1 VIRQEDQM
9 NITCTRTLLAFAALT
24 GFLPMI
30 ALADET
36 AELRPTGKTV
46 ITYRAKRIELK
57 KPATVALQPGD
68 QLCVMTGKLEVR
80 RSNGKLALEAGKCL
94 QVAPPRNDAESV
106 LGFVKSLVNNP
117 KSYDTQ
123 GAQSRDPNANG
134 PTPTLNVPQSYALA
148 TLSLP
153 ISGRPNPKV
162 LKLLDAT
169 GKTLLTLES
178 NDDESVFQIP
188 SVTLKKTRRLEVRG
202 ADKQVLYA
210 ASVFQVE
217 FANLPNDPLEAAKRL
232 LETRSIEYAPAAYS
246 LLLKAGSNAEA
257 SELEAHIRSNFAGN
271 DSEAVSSK

>member
-1 VIRQEDQM
+1 MKSTKIAGL
-9 NITCTRTLLAFAALT
+9 IAIAAISA
-24 GFLPMI
+24 FLPMI

-80 RSNGKLALEAGKCL
+80 RSNSKLALEAGKCL
-94 QVAPPRNDAESV
+94 QVAPPRNDGESV

-123 GAQSRDPNANG
+123 AAQSRDPNAGG
-134 PTPTLNVPQSYALA
+134 PAPALNVPQNYALA

-162 LKLLDAT
+162 LKLLDAG
-169 GKTLLTLES
+169 GKTIFTQT
-178 NDDESVFQIP
+178 NNNDESVFQIP
-188 SVTLKKTRRLEVRG
+188 NVTLKKARRLEVRG
-202 ADKQVLYA
+202 ADKKVLYA
-210 ASVFQVE
+210 ASVFLVE
-217 FANLPNDPLEAAKRL
+217 FANLPSDPLEAAKRL

-257 SELEAHIRSNFAGN
+257 IELEAHIRSTFAGN
-271 DSEAVSSK
+271 DSEVVSSK

>member
-1 VIRQEDQM
+1 MKTIQKR
-9 NITCTRTLLAFAALT
+9 NRTLLALAAVSSLA

-80 RSNGKLALEAGKCL
+80 RINSKLALEAGKCL
-94 QVAPPRNDAESV
+94 QVAPPRNDGESV

-123 GAQSRDPNANG
+123 AAQSRDVNVVAPA
-134 PTPTLNVPQSYALA
+134 PALNVPRNYSLP

-162 LKLLDAT
+162 LKLLDVT
-169 GKTLLTLES
+169 GKTLLTLE
-178 NDDESVFQIP
+178 NKDDESVFEIP
-188 SVTLKKTRRLEVRG
+188 SAVLQKARKLEVRG
-202 ADKQVLYA
+202 ADKKILYS

-217 FANLPNDPLEAAKRL
+217 FANLPSDPLEAAKRL
-232 LETRSIEYAPAAYS
+232 LETRSVEYAPAAYS
-246 LLLKAGSNAEA
+246 LLLKAGSGAGA
-257 SELEAHIRSNFAGN
+257 SELESHIRATFVG
-271 DSEAVSSK
+271 SEGEVVANK

>member
-1 VIRQEDQM
+1 MKSTKIAG
-9 NITCTRTLLAFAALT
+9 LLTIAAVSA
-24 GFLPMI
+24 FLPMI

-80 RSNGKLALEAGKCL
+80 RSSNKLMLEAGKCL
-94 QVAPPRNDAESV
+94 QVAPPRSDGESV

-123 GAQSRDPNANG
+123 AAQSRDVNAI
-134 PTPTLNVPQSYALA
+134 TPAPALNIPRNFALT

-162 LKLLDAT
+162 LRLLDVT
-169 GKTLLTLES
+169 GKTLLTLE
-178 NDDESVFQIP
+178 NKDDESVFEIP
-188 SVTLKKTRRLEVRG
+188 SAMLQKARKLEVRG
-202 ADKQVLYA
+202 ADKKILYS

-217 FANLPNDPLEAAKRL
+217 FANLPSDPLEAAKRL
-232 LETRSIEYAPAAYS
+232 LETRSVEYAPAAYS
-246 LLLKAGSNAEA
+246 LLLKAGSSPEA
-257 SELEAHIRSNFAGN
+257 SELEAHIRSTFVGN
-271 DSEAVSSK
+271 DSEVVAKK

>member
-1 VIRQEDQM
+1 MKTTR
-9 NITCTRTLLAFAALT
+9 NRTLLALAALSSLV

-80 RSNGKLALEAGKCL
+80 RSNSKLALEAGKCL
-94 QVAPPRNDAESV
+94 QVAPPRNDGESV

-123 GAQSRDPNANG
+123 AAQSRDPNAGG
-134 PTPTLNVPQSYALA
+134 PAPALNVPQSYALA

-153 ISGRPNPKV
+153 ISGRPSPKV
-162 LKLLDAT
+162 LKLLDAS
-169 GKTLLTLES
+169 GKAILTLTN

-188 SVTLKKTRRLEVRG
+188 STTLKKARRLEVRG
-202 ADKQVLYA
+202 ADKKVLYA
-210 ASVFQVE
+210 ASVFLIE
-217 FANLPNDPLEAAKRL
+217 FANLPSDPLEAAKRL

-246 LLLKAGSNAEA
+246 LLVKAGFTDEA

-271 DSEAVSSK
+271 DSEVVSSK

>member
-1 VIRQEDQM
+1 MKTTKIAG
-9 NITCTRTLLAFAALT
+9 LLAIATVSA
-24 GFLPMI
+24 FLPMI

-80 RSNGKLALEAGKCL
+80 RSNNKLMLEAGKCL
-94 QVAPPRNDAESV
+94 QVAPPRNDGESV

-123 GAQSRDPNANG
+123 AAQSRDINAAG
-134 PTPTLNVPQSYALA
+134 MVPALHVPQNYALT

-162 LKLLDAT
+162 LKLLDAA
-169 GKTLLTLES
+169 GKAILTLS
-178 NDDESVFQIP
+178 NNEDESTFEIP
-188 SVTLKKTRRLEVRG
+188 SVSLKKARRLEVRG
-202 ADKQVLYA
+202 ADKEVLYA
-210 ASVFQVE
+210 ANVFTVE

-246 LLLKAGSNAEA
+246 LLLKAGSVDEA
-257 SELEAHIRSNFAGN
+257 SELEVHILFTFVGN
-271 DSEAVSSK
+271 DSEVVSSK

>member
-1 VIRQEDQM
+1 MKTIQKR
-9 NITCTRTLLAFAALT
+9 NRILLILAAASSLA
-24 GFLPMI
+24 GFIPMI

-57 KPATVALQPGD
+57 KPATIALQPGD

-80 RSNGKLALEAGKCL
+80 RGNSKLALEAGKCL
-94 QVAPPRNDAESV
+94 QVAPPRNDGESV

-123 GAQSRDPNANG
+123 AAQSRDVNVVAPA
-134 PTPTLNVPQSYALA
+134 PALNVPRNYALA

-162 LKLLDAT
+162 LKLLDMT
-169 GKTLLTLES
+169 GKTLLTLE
-178 NDDESVFQIP
+178 NKDDASVFEIP
-188 SVTLKKTRRLEVRG
+188 SAKLQKARKLEVRG
-202 ADKQVLYA
+202 ADNKILYS

-217 FANLPNDPLEAAKRL
+217 FVNLPSDPLEAAKRL
-232 LETRSIEYAPAAYS
+232 LETRNVEYAPAAYS
-246 LLLKAGSNAEA
+246 LLLKAGSGAGA
-257 SELEAHIRSNFAGN
+257 SELESHIRATFVG
-271 DSEAVSSK
+271 SEGEVLASK

>member
-1 VIRQEDQM
+1 MKTTQTR
-9 NITCTRTLLAFAALT
+9 NRTLLALAALSSLA

-30 ALADET
+30 AFADET

-80 RSNGKLALEAGKCL
+80 RSNSKLELLAGKCL
-94 QVAPPRNDAESV
+94 QVAPPRNDGESV

-123 GAQSRDPNANG
+123 AAQSRDSNAGG
-134 PTPTLNVPQSYALA
+134 PAPTLNVPQRYALA
-148 TLSLP
+148 MLSLP
-153 ISGRPNPKV
+153 ISGRPSPKV
-162 LKLLDAT
+162 LKLLDAN
-169 GKTLLTLES
+169 GKTILTLTN
-178 NDDESVFQIP
+178 NDDESTFQIP
-188 SVTLKKTRRLEVRG
+188 NVSLKKARRLEVRG
-202 ADKQVLYA
+202 ADQKVLYA
-210 ASVFQVE
+210 ASVFLVE
-217 FANLPNDPLEAAKRL
+217 FANLPSDPLEAAKRL

-257 SELEAHIRSNFAGN
+257 IELEAHIRSAFAGN
-271 DSEAVSSK
+271 EAEVVSSK

>member
-1 VIRQEDQM
+1 M
-9 NITCTRTLLAFAALT
+9 NTSRNRSLLAIAAISSLT
-24 GFLPMI
+24 AFLPMI

-80 RSNGKLALEAGKCL
+80 RNNNKLELPAGKCL
-94 QVAPPRNDAESV
+94 QVAPPRNDGESV
-106 LGFVKSLVNNP
+106 LGFVKGLVNNP

-123 GAQSRDPNANG
+123 GAQSRDLNAVV
-134 PTPTLNVPQSYALA
+134 PAPTLNLPSNYALN

-169 GKTLLTLES
+169 GKTLMMLE
-178 NDDESVFQIP
+178 NKNDESVFEIP
-188 SVTLKKTRRLEVRG
+188 TANLKKARKLEVRG
-202 ADKQVLYA
+202 ADKKILYA
-210 ASVFQVE
+210 ASIFLVE
-217 FANLPNDPLEAAKRL
+217 FANLPSDPLEAAKRL

-246 LLLKAGSNAEA
+246 LLVKAGSESEA
-257 SELEAHIRSNFAGN
+257 SELEAHIRASFTGN
-271 DSEAVSSK
+271 EGEIVSSK